1 MKMSLCGI
9 VNGIGKTV
17 GLFVHLLRGHDRR
30 ESSKIMKVAR
40 VRCTNSFVPV
50 RNNRFLYMSS
60 YVFGTVPE
68 NDFVFF

>member
-9 VNGIGKTV
+9 ASCLGKTV
-17 GLFVHLLRGHDRR
+17 RLFVHLLLGHDRH
-30 ESSKIMKVAR
+30 ELSKIMKVAR

-50 RNNRFLYMSS
+50 GNNRFLYMSS

-68 NDFVFF
+68 NDFVFS